1 LGTVKPIDKK
11 DQSLY
16 TPKGYEPCLCPGRL
30 SLSTLGAP
38 HMDESRIYNK
48 WPIAREG
55 FPFLLIGCA
64 LIFLFSY
71 LGILSLSVLMV
82 IATFFI
88 AFFFRDPDRKSYVNG
103 KAVVAPADGKILEV
117 QHLEDSNNPL
127 GQPAIKVSVF
137 MTVFNVHVNR
147 IPVASVINEITYNPG
162 KFFSANL
169 DKASKYNENNRI
181 TLETHDAHKV
191 VFIQIAGLVA
201 RRIACWVKA
210 GDRVAAGQRFGL
222 IRFGSRMEVY
232 LPEDTQ
238 ITACMNQKVRAGQTV
253 IGYLS

>member
-1 LGTVKPIDKK
+1 
-11 DQSLY
+11 
-16 TPKGYEPCLCPGRL
+16 
-30 SLSTLGAP
+30 
-38 HMDESRIYNK
+38 MDESRINNK
-48 WPIAREG
+48 WPVAKEG
-55 FPFLLIGCA
+55 FPFLFIGCV
-64 LIFLFSY
+64 LTFLFSY
-71 LGILSLSVLMV
+71 LGILFLSALMAF
-82 IATFFI
+82 ATLF
-88 AFFFRDPDRKSYVNG
+88 AGFFFRDPDRKNFVSE

-117 QHLEDSNNPL
+117 RHLEDSKNPL

-191 VFIQIAGLVA
+191 VFIQIAGLIA

-210 GDRVAAGQRFGL
+210 GDRVVAGQRFGL
-222 IRFGSRMEVY
+222 IRFGSRVEVY
-232 LPEDTQ
+232 LPDDTQ
-238 ITACMNQKVRAGQTV
+238 ITAHMNQKVRAGQTI